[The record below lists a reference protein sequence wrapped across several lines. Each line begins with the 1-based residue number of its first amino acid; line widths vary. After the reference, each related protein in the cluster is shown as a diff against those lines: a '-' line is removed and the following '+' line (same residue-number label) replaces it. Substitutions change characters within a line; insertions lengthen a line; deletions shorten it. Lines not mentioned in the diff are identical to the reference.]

1 MGEDELVALLKC
13 LADRSRLRIVRAL
26 AAEDLYVELLSERLA
41 LAPSTVS
48 FHLRKLGGGIV
59 SSYRTQYYVM
69 YALNRDKLDHNLL
82 VLVSASAGDEGE
94 QERREEAYRQ
104 RVIDSF
110 FEYGCLTA
118 IPRQRKKKRIVLEV
132 AAERFEPGRVYS
144 SARSTTCS
152 RPFTMTCITLRRDLV
167 GRGLLARDARVTGVH
182 AWSGRAG
189 VLTPHRGHCPY
200 FRGALFNAFV
210 A

>member
-48 FHLRKLGGGIV
+48 FHLRKLAEAGIV

-69 YALNRDKLDHNLL
+69 YALNREKLDHNLL
-82 VLVSASAGDEGE
+82 VLVSASAGDEDE

-110 FEYGCLTA
+110 FEYGCLAA

-144 SARSTTCS
+144 EREVNDVLSPIYDDVC
-152 RPFTMTCITLRRDLV
+152 TLRRDLV
-167 GRGLLARDARVTGVH
+167 GEGLLARDARGYWRP
-182 AWSGRAG
+182 APGPGELAS
-189 VLTPHRGHCPY
+189 
-200 FRGALFNAFV
+200 
-210 A
+210 

>member
-48 FHLRKLGGGIV
+48 FHLRKLAEAGIV

-69 YALNRDKLDHNLL
+69 YALNREKLDHNLL
-82 VLVSASAGDEGE
+82 VLVSASAGDEDE

-110 FEYGCLTA
+110 FEYGCLAA

-132 AAERFEPGRVYS
+132 AAERFEPGRLYS
-144 SARSTTCS
+144 EREVNDVLSPIYDDVC
-152 RPFTMTCITLRRDLV
+152 TLRRDLV
-167 GRGLLARDARVTGVH
+167 GEGLLARDARGYWRP
-182 AWSGRAG
+182 APGPGELAS
-189 VLTPHRGHCPY
+189 
-200 FRGALFNAFV
+200 
-210 A
+210 

>member
-13 LADRSRLRIVRAL
+13 LADRSRLRIVRVL

-48 FHLRKLGGGIV
+48 FHLRKLAEAGIV

-69 YALNRDKLDHNLL
+69 YALNREKLDHNLL
-82 VLVSASAGDEGE
+82 VLVSASAGDEDE
-94 QERREEAYRQ
+94 QGRREEAYRQ
-104 RVIDSF
+104 RVVDSF
-110 FEYGCLTA
+110 FEYGCLAA

-144 SARSTTCS
+144 EREVNDVLSPIYDDVC
-152 RPFTMTCITLRRDLV
+152 TLRRDLV
-167 GRGLLARDARVTGVH
+167 GEGLLARDARGYWRP
-182 AWSGRAG
+182 APGPGELAS
-189 VLTPHRGHCPY
+189 
-200 FRGALFNAFV
+200 
-210 A
+210 

>member
-26 AAEDLYVELLSERLA
+26 AAEGLYVELLSERLA

-48 FHLRKLGGGIV
+48 FHLRKLAEAGIV

-144 SARSTTCS
+144 EREVNDVLSPIYNDVC
-152 RPFTMTCITLRRDLV
+152 TLRRDLV
-167 GRGLLARDARVTGVH
+167 GEGLLARDARGYWRP
-182 AWSGRAG
+182 APGPGELAS
-189 VLTPHRGHCPY
+189 
-200 FRGALFNAFV
+200 
-210 A
+210 

>member
-48 FHLRKLGGGIV
+48 FHLRKLAEAGIV

-110 FEYGCLTA
+110 FEYGFLTA

-144 SARSTTCS
+144 EREVNDVLSPIYDDVC
-152 RPFTMTCITLRRDLV
+152 TLRRDLV
-167 GRGLLARDARVTGVH
+167 GEGLLARDARGYWRP
-182 AWSGRAG
+182 APGPGELAS
-189 VLTPHRGHCPY
+189 
-200 FRGALFNAFV
+200 
-210 A
+210 